1 MTKYSLKLIICDED
15 GGNILTWEAPRSP
28 REGQMTAHA
37 DRVDFAIL
45 VDVLRFI
52 SKQTDCWENKWWSP
66 SLNVYSEDAEFFE
79 RIVLSLKEG
88 GRLSAM

>member
-1 MTKYSLKLIICDED
+1 
-15 GGNILTWEAPRSP
+15 
-28 REGQMTAHA
+28 MTAHA